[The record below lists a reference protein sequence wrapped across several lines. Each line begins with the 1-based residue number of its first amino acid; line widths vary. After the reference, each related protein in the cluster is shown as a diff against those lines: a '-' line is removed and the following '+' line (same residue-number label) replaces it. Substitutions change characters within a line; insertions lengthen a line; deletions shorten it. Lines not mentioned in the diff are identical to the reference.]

1 MQKIK
6 SKKYEIHALEDA
18 LAEDKNEPFAIWIRD
33 RASKHAIR
41 IGLEKKEIRDFWNE
55 WKVHHK

>member
-1 MQKIK
+1 MQTIK
-6 SKKYEIHALEDA
+6 SKKYEICAFEEEPD
-18 LAEDKNEPFAIWIRD
+18 EPFAIWIQD

-41 IGLEKKEIRDFWNE
+41 IDLEKKEIKDFWNE